1 MKYLGIDFGTKKV
14 GVANSV
20 DDGRLAFP
28 MMICPNNKTLM
39 PDIMEIIRSMR
50 IEVIVIGESLD
61 GSGKPNPVAR
71 LARKFA
77 IDLEN
82 EIGDLHER
90 LAQNKNNSKASQL
103 ADIKIVFEKEWY
115 SSVEARRIDGEKNVD
130 DRAAAI
136 ILQRYLDRVNG
147 PIDDINTDEE
157 ESDEE

>member
-14 GVANSV
+14 GVANSD

-28 MMICPNNKTLM
+28 MMICPNDKTLM
-39 PDIMEIIRSMR
+39 TDIIEIIRSMR

-61 GSGKPNPVAR
+61 GNGKPNPVAR
-71 LARKFA
+71 LTREFA

-90 LAQNKNNSKASQL
+90 LAQNKNNSKLSHL